1 MSIILSIVYSKI
13 NSRSSTQDDR
23 GTYKYLILWY
33 KISKGIL
40 KQVVKGLCGKEF
52 FQVFNIDREN
62 T

>member
-40 KQVVKGLCGKEF
+40 KQVVKNICGKAV
-52 FQVFNIDREN
+52 FQVFNKDRESS
-62 T
+62 